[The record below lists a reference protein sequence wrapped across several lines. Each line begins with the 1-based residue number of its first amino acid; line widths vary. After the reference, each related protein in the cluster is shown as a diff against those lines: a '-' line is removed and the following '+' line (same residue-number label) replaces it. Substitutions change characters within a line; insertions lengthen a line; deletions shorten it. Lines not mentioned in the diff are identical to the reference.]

1 MTGRDAPPMV
11 IAGCSRRKL
20 QTAVPVPA
28 LDLYQGGCIPALR
41 ARAQETGWLR
51 SRTWILSAEHGL
63 LHADAPLLPYD
74 RRMDEQ
80 RAALLRPAASRH
92 LLEEFRQRG
101 VPRTVLVIAEPL
113 YQLALA
119 DLASLA
125 GADRV
130 RWVDDPSREWEK
142 AGAVI
147 STWRLPCP

>member
-1 MTGRDAPPMV
+1 MTGHDADPMI

-41 ARAQETGWLR
+41 ARAHEIGWLR

-63 LHADAPLLPYD
+63 LHADVPLLPYD
-74 RRMDEQ
+74 RRMDSQ
-80 RAALLRPAASRH
+80 GAAWLRPAACRH
-92 LLEEFRQRG
+92 LREEFRQRG
-101 VPRTVLVIAEPL
+101 VPREVLVIAEPL

-130 RWVDDPSREWEK
+130 QWVDDPAREWEK
-142 AGAVI
+142 ADAVI
-147 STWRLPCP
+147 NTWRLPCP

>member
-1 MTGRDAPPMV
+1 MTGHDAPPMV

-41 ARAQETGWLR
+41 ARAQEIGWLR

-63 LHADAPLLPYD
+63 LHADTPLLPYD
-74 RRMDEQ
+74 RRMDSQ
-80 RAALLRPAASRH
+80 RAAWLRPAACRH
-92 LLEEFRQRG
+92 LRDEFSQHG
-101 VPRTVLVIAEPL
+101 FPREVLVIAEPL

-130 RWVDDPSREWEK
+130 RWVDDPSRGWEN
-142 AGAVI
+142 ADAVI
-147 STWRLPCP
+147 STWRQ